1 MGFAIEE
8 KVLSRLYFNS
18 GLIIH
23 YHIVANIN
31 LYFDVMVITKK
42 IITFKFCK
50 WQNINNMY
58 NFYFRSP

>member
-31 LYFDVMVITKK
+31 LYFDVMVITK
-42 IITFKFCK
+42 
-50 WQNINNMY
+50 
-58 NFYFRSP
+58 